1 MYAHKFQKSRQNVL
15 SALDS
20 LNLVPDIVRC
30 INKKAR
36 GFVIIFLSIS
46 KQITV
51 FAAAG
56 TLEAVAKGQRRYP
69 GVWGRR
75 LRDATGVI
83 VSIFGLDSWKVHDH
97 GVCWPWQKDR
107 MVSIVHAST

>member
-56 TLEAVAKGQRRYP
+56 TLEAIAKGQRRYP
-69 GVWGRR
+69 GVLERR
-75 LRDATGVI
+75 GFLE
-83 VSIFGLDSWKVHDH
+83 S
-97 GVCWPWQKDR
+97 P
-107 MVSIVHAST
+107 